1 MQRLLEDLRKENMWY
16 KIKLEDMEKKLAES
30 ERARALEKELNQAE
44 SLANMSNMIAANPQV
59 VDASKVHGSDNV
71 DLNELIRNALRR
83 GSVTSNFIN
92 Q

>member
-1 MQRLLEDLRKENMWY
+1 
-16 KIKLEDMEKKLAES
+16 
-30 ERARALEKELNQAE
+30 
-44 SLANMSNMIAANPQV
+44 MSNMIAANPQV

>member
-30 ERARALEKELNQAE
+30 ERARAHEKKFTQAE
-44 SLANMSNMIAANPQV
+44 SIASMTNMIAASPQM

-83 GSVTSNFIN
+83 GSVTSNFIH